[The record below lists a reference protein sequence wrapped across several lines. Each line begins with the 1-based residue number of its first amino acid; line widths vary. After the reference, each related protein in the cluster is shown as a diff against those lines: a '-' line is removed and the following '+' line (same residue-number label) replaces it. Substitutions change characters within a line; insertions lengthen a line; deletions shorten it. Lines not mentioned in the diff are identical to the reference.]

1 MSQWQMTAVVLAVLA
16 WWVSPPSSLGDL
28 ARREALRRQ
37 MMPTSTRTLTNQDVS
52 ALPPRALPSAPASG
66 PPSEPAA
73 GEPAAATKPSAS
85 SDRREEGASAG
96 PHDEA
101 WWRAKIAAARAAL
114 ERDQLL
120 ADAMQSRIN
129 ALTNEVA
136 SRDDP
141 AQRAVLIEQRLRAV
155 TELDHLKKAFEANR
169 KAIDDI
175 TEDARKQGM
184 PAGWIRGAL
193 APTPASF

>member
-1 MSQWQMTAVVLAVLA
+1 MSQWQTAAMVLAVLS
-16 WWVSPPSSLGDL
+16 WWLSPPSSLGDL

-37 MMPTSTRTLTNQDVS
+37 MTPKATRTLTNQDVS

-66 PPSEPAA
+66 EPAA
-73 GEPAAATKPSAS
+73 GESAAAAKPSAS
-85 SDRREEGASAG
+85 PDRPEERASAG

-129 ALTNEVA
+129 ALTNDVT

-155 TELDHLKKAFEANR
+155 AELDRLKKALAADR
-169 KAIDDI
+169 KAIDDLG
-175 TEDARKQGM
+175 EDARTQGV
-184 PAGWIRGAL
+184 PPGWIRGD
-193 APTPASF
+193 